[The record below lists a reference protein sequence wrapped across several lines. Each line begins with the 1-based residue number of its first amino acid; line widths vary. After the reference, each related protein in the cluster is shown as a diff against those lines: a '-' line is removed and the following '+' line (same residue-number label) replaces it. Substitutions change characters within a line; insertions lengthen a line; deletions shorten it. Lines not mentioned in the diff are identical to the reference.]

1 MDDEDIIQLRAL
13 KEQLLKK
20 ITYLRDRLKDQEE
33 NGRKELNDLN
43 TTVFPDDE
51 DHKLSESLSIKYKA
65 KLCEVTAKVMKI
77 TFENVDRK
85 LLRDDVYIYIVKVI
99 TKTISFDIE
108 LTVILKNLND
118 DFKIKKIIYYFNKD
132 IHDCYILEISPWFQK
147 ITNMKNFSLLMFALS
162 DYNEKNIFRFKILH
176 SLEIQKYASTE
187 QCTQENR
194 GILVYVHSSVDI
206 EKSYMIFQ
214 WTMKFLDLT
223 WQIEH
228 FFTVKS
234 TDLGMEFFEENLH

>member
-85 LLRDDVYIYIVKVI
+85 LLRDDVYIYIV
-99 TKTISFDIE
+99 
-108 LTVILKNLND
+108 KNLND

-234 TDLGMEFFEENLH
+234 TGKLSIFYN